1 MWGKCKQQKTITE
14 DEKKEKLLQHSP
26 KTGWN
31 IQNYWN
37 SQGKSR
43 LFSPLVSCMK
53 LLIFIFRESKRSVLF
68 FPMQVIVIYINL
80 NIITAQKL
88 QQAVSLKQ
96 DKLIVKLCICFN
108 DPVILTL

>member
-1 MWGKCKQQKTITE
+1 
-14 DEKKEKLLQHSP
+14 
-26 KTGWN
+26 
-31 IQNYWN
+31 
-37 SQGKSR
+37 
-43 LFSPLVSCMK
+43 
-53 LLIFIFRESKRSVLF
+53 
-68 FPMQVIVIYINL
+68 MQVIVIYINL